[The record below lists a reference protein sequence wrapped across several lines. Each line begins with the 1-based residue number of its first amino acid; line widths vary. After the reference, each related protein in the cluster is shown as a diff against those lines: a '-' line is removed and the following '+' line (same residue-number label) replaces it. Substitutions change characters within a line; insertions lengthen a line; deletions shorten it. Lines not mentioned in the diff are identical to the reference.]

1 MSKNVAIPGLSMIYL
16 FLFRVSVSLLM
27 LQHGWP
33 KLMKFTKSE
42 AIKFADPIGIGSNA
56 SLILAVFAEV
66 VCSVLIIIGFKTRL
80 ATIPLII
87 TMLVVIFIV
96 KLNDPIFEKESAI
109 LFLFS
114 YGTIYVFGPGKYAA
128 DNKWK

>member
-33 KLMKFTKSE
+33 KLMKFTNSE

-66 VCSVLIIIGFKTRL
+66 VCSVLIIIGFKTNIN
-80 ATIPLII
+80 A
-87 TMLVVIFIV
+87 
-96 KLNDPIFEKESAI
+96 KDDYE
-109 LFLFS
+109 
-114 YGTIYVFGPGKYAA
+114 
-128 DNKWK
+128 

>member
-1 MSKNVAIPGLSMIYL
+1 MTKNVAIPGLSMIYL
-16 FLFRVSVSLLM
+16 FLFRVAISLLM

-33 KLMKFTKSE
+33 KLMKFINSE
-42 AIKFADPIGIGSNA
+42 TIEFADPIGIGSYT
-56 SLILAVFAEV
+56 SLILAIFAEV
-66 VCSVLIIIGFKTRL
+66 ICSLLIIIGFKTRL

-96 KLNDPIFEKESAI
+96 KLNDPVFEKESAI
-109 LFLFS
+109 LFLIS